1 MNEEQLRKQ
10 VTGSQELERQ
20 RKSEEESLVAGEGG
34 QEPRGGGQEMG
45 VSGGE
50 VNIDQSKCW
59 ILRFDPLSPKHRI
72 RKTCKKCLIVAGF
85 DDAKILEYF

>member
-20 RKSEEESLVAGEGG
+20 RKSEEESLVAGEGAT
-34 QEPRGGGQEMG
+34 GGGSRNG

-59 ILRFDPLSPKHRI
+59 ILLS
-72 RKTCKKCLIVAGF
+72 LI
-85 DDAKILEYF
+85 L